1 LIAVDTRRAF
11 VRQPNGPPVSRTGR
25 LSPFRPSCAADQA
38 CCHADDDGQRQ
49 PLLIVVIPAKAGT
62 QGAPAR
68 RTADAHKTALAWRAG
83 TNQRAVQPKRHHAT
97 NGRHEV
103 SGSPSLKPITALDG
117 AATRGGFWPQRWW
130 VVMDFKIGI
139 VPLPVFVLLLAL
151 IAGFTLTGRIP
162 SDLPM
167 AIVLLA
173 MGGFTCAEIGKRLPV
188 LRNIGA
194 AAILATFIPSALAY
208 YHLLPAPILASVSE
222 FTKVSNFLYLFI
234 AAIIVGSIL
243 GMDRRVLIQG
253 FIKIFV
259 PLGVG
264 SIVAGLVGTT
274 VGVAMGMS
282 AYHTFF
288 FVVVPIMAG
297 GVGEGAIPLSIGY
310 STLLNQAQG
319 DLFAQVLPP
328 VMMGSLTAI
337 ILAGSLNYV
346 GKRYPHLTGEGRLQP
361 PGEGA
366 VILERDEA
374 VAKVADMYTI
384 GAALVTAVTLYL
396 VGVLG
401 QRLFDFPAPV
411 TMLFLAVMLKLT
423 QTVSPDLQQ
432 GAYQVYRFFST
443 VVTYPLLFAIGVAL
457 TPWDK
462 LMAAFQFGNI
472 ITIVSTVVT
481 LMTTGFF
488 VGRWMGMYPIETAV
502 VNACHS
508 GQGGTGDVAILTA
521 ANRMA
526 LMPFA
531 QIATRIGGAITVTL
545 TLIVLSR
552 LV

>member
-1 LIAVDTRRAF
+1 M
-11 VRQPNGPPVSRTGR
+11 
-25 LSPFRPSCAADQA
+25 
-38 CCHADDDGQRQ
+38 
-49 PLLIVVIPAKAGT
+49 
-62 QGAPAR
+62 
-68 RTADAHKTALAWRAG
+68 
-83 TNQRAVQPKRHHAT
+83 
-97 NGRHEV
+97 
-103 SGSPSLKPITALDG
+103 SGSPSLKPIIALEG
-117 AATRGGFWPQRWW
+117 KAPPESFWPRGWW
-130 VVMDFKIGI
+130 AVVDYKIGI
-139 VPLPVFVLLLAL
+139 VPLPVYLLVLVL
-151 IAGFTLTGRIP
+151 IAGFTFTGTVP

-167 AIVLLA
+167 SIVLLA

-194 AAILATFIPSALAY
+194 AAILATFIPSALSY
-208 YHLLPAPILASVSE
+208 YKLLPAQILASVTE

-253 FIKIFV
+253 FLKIFV

-264 SIVAGLVGTT
+264 TVVAGAVGTAI
-274 VGVAMGMS
+274 GIAMGMS

-288 FVVVPIMAG
+288 FVVAPIMAG
-297 GVGEGAIPLSIGY
+297 GIGEGAIPLSIGY

-337 ILAGSLNYV
+337 ILAGTLNYV

-361 PGEGA
+361 PGDDE
-366 VILERDEA
+366 VILPSEA
-374 VAKVADMYTI
+374 DAQVRSSDMYNI

-401 QRLFDFPAPV
+401 QRLLDFPAPV
-411 TMLFLAVMLKLT
+411 TMLFLAVVLKLT
-423 QTVSPDLQQ
+423 QAVSPTLQH

-443 VVTYPLLFAIGVAL
+443 AVTYPLLFAIGVAL

-462 LMAAFQFGNI
+462 LMAAFQIANI
-472 ITIVSTVVT
+472 VTIVSTVVT
-481 LMTTGFF
+481 LMGTGFV

-552 LV
+552 LS